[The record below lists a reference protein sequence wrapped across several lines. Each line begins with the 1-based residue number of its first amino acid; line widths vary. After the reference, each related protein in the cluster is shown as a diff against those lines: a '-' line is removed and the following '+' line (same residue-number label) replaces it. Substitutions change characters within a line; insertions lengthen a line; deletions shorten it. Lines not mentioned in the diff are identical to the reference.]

1 MRSLTFPFWE
11 SSKGKIYPSFR
22 VQKTCRPLLDAW
34 RNIMEARKRAVEPQQ
49 LHTSNKQPRVVES
62 APACK
67 SIWSVFDDDDEQLLP
82 GSFPLLPHLPLR
94 DEFAA
99 FREAC
104 AERAQLGEQEK
115 AVEDARAAAFD
126 NDVGRN
132 EWAPQFQRKPKPAK
146 VDGEIFCAPKKDGSD
161 GRRYEPAA
169 ADTAAAETAAEAEI
183 KCKGA
188 SPLTA
193 KEAVAAAEAQGLE
206 LVKSSRS
213 ATGFYGVSKTRTG
226 KFEAQIREAGKNR
239 SLGTYKTAEEAALI
253 RAQHIGPE
261 QVAALQERAVAL
273 EKERAIRAQHIGP
286 EQVAALQERAVALE
300 KERAVALELTAKEA
314 VAAAEAKG
322 LELVKSSRNA
332 TGFHGVCE
340 TRFGTF
346 EAQIREA
353 GKKRFLGTYKTAE
366 EAAVII
372 AQHIGHEQVAA
383 LQERAV
389 ALEKPP
395 LTAKEAIAAA
405 EAKGLELVKSS
416 RSATGFCGVF
426 EKRSGMFEAQISEAG
441 KNLSLG
447 TYKTAEEAALIIAQ
461 HTGHEQGAARAAGA
475 RAGERTLTAR

>member
-11 SSKGKIYPSFR
+11 SSEGKIYPSFR

-132 EWAPQFQRKPKPAK
+132 EWAPQFRRKPKPAK

-213 ATGFYGVSKTRTG
+213 ATGFYGVAKTHRGT
-226 KFEAQIREAGKNR
+226 FVPQITEAGKNR

-253 RAQHIGPE
+253 RAQHIG
-261 QVAALQERAVAL
+261 
-273 EKERAIRAQHIGP
+273 
-286 EQVAALQERAVALE
+286 
-300 KERAVALELTAKEA
+300 
-314 VAAAEAKG
+314 
-322 LELVKSSRNA
+322 
-332 TGFHGVCE
+332 
-340 TRFGTF
+340 
-346 EAQIREA
+346 
-353 GKKRFLGTYKTAE
+353 
-366 EAAVII
+366 
-372 AQHIGHEQVAA
+372 HEQGA
-383 LQERAV
+383 
-389 ALEKPP
+389 
-395 LTAKEAIAAA
+395 
-405 EAKGLELVKSS
+405 
-416 RSATGFCGVF
+416 
-426 EKRSGMFEAQISEAG
+426 
-441 KNLSLG
+441 
-447 TYKTAEEAALIIAQ
+447 AQ
-461 HTGHEQGAARAAGA
+461 HTGHEQGAAGA
-475 RAGERTLTAR
+475 RAGEPQRRPQRPLTLGEVTSMHSQRTVVYNPAAIRASIAGYDCHMTQRPPTFDDEHLNPDARLADFLCSTAAKHIGEALKGYEQASTLDEEKLHRLITEFSANLKDSLSTLLAAAFGGPPMPAEEAEEAAEEAEEAWFLLALILALVIIMMQKNVAMAYQYVIEYKLT

>member
-1 MRSLTFPFWE
+1 
-11 SSKGKIYPSFR
+11 
-22 VQKTCRPLLDAW
+22 
-34 RNIMEARKRAVEPQQ
+34 MEARKRAVEPQQ

-99 FREAC
+99 FLEVC

-132 EWAPQFQRKPKPAK
+132 EWAPQFRRKPKPAK

-213 ATGFYGVSKTRTG
+213 ATGFYGVAKTHRGT
-226 KFEAQIREAGKNR
+226 FYPQISEAGKKR

-261 QVAALQERAVAL
+261 QAAALQERAMSAL
-273 EKERAIRAQHIGP
+273 EKER
-286 EQVAALQERAVALE
+286 V
-300 KERAVALELTAKEA
+300 
-314 VAAAEAKG
+314 
-322 LELVKSSRNA
+322 
-332 TGFHGVCE
+332 
-340 TRFGTF
+340 
-346 EAQIREA
+346 
-353 GKKRFLGTYKTAE
+353 
-366 EAAVII
+366 
-372 AQHIGHEQVAA
+372 
-383 LQERAV
+383 V
-389 ALEKPP
+389 ALEKPVR
-395 LTAKEAIAAA
+395 TAKEAIAAA
-405 EAKGLELVKSS
+405 EAQGLELVKSS
-416 RSATGFCGVF
+416 RSATGFYGVV
-426 EKRSGMFEAQISEAG
+426 EKRSGTFEVQIMEAG
-441 KNLSLG
+441 KKRCLG
-447 TYKTAEEAALIIAQ
+447 TYKTAEGAALIRAQ
-461 HTGHEQGAARAAGA
+461 HTGHEQGAAQHTGHEQGAAGA
-475 RAGERTLTAR
+475 RAGEPQRRPQRPLTLGEVTSMHSQRTVVYNPAAIRASIAGYDCHMTQRPPTFDDEHLNPDARLADFLCSTAAKHIGEALKGYEQASTLDEEKLHRLITEFSANLKDSLSTLLAAAFGGPPMPAEEAEEAAEEAAGL